1 MTKITLQHSKVIL
14 LGMLVVLQG
23 CSAFKA
29 SHFVPES
36 AENMREWEVEGR
48 FVLRADST
56 VSKIHF
62 AFRQIG
68 ERLRDGEQ
76 PAILVPHGRRFGEE
90 PVLDGLDGLFRQM
103 RGAAIVEP
111 ADVSHDQPLSSNMTP
126 KSRSPEA
133 SFA

>member
-1 MTKITLQHSKVIL
+1 MTRITLQYSKVIL
-14 LGMLVVLQG
+14 LGMLLMLQG

-56 VSKIHF
+56 VSKSHF

-68 ERLRDGEQ
+68 EEYALS
-76 PAILVPHGRRFGEE
+76 ILMGDHSCLAGRQATG
-90 PVLDGLDGLFRQM
+90 GLCCGR
-103 RGAAIVEP
+103 V
-111 ADVSHDQPLSSNMTP
+111 
-126 KSRSPEA
+126 
-133 SFA
+133 